1 MTKIK
6 IIDIARISGFSTGTV
21 DRVIH
26 NRDGVSEKTRN
37 HVQKILDKY
46 NYQPDILAGVLAANR
61 SYKFL
66 VCMPDSVNAHDFW
79 KLPLKGVNSALSEI
93 RHYDVDVEFLL
104 FDQHSQNDFRSK
116 IAGLDFSD
124 YNGLLFAPVF
134 HDLSLEFIKKW
145 ERYSLPYVLF
155 NSRIEGANPSSFIGQ
170 DSLLSGYLA
179 GRIMSYGF
187 EPNKDLLIVN
197 LSSQEESYH
206 HIIKRERGFRNYF
219 EDHAERVS
227 NLITYDINGDQYKEV
242 AKEIDL
248 AFSKFKFAGIFVTNS
263 RVHTVAK
270 YLAERGAMN
279 IRLIGYDLLP
289 QSIDYLNREY
299 IDFLISQNPEEQAF
313 IGLKNLFNL
322 VVLKQEV
329 SADVLL
335 PIDVLTKEN
344 VKYYLK

>member
-1 MTKIK
+1 MPKIK

-37 HVQKILDKY
+37 HVQEILDKY
-46 NYQPDILAGVLAANR
+46 DYQPDILAGVLAANR

-93 RHYDVDVEFLL
+93 KHYDVDVAFLL
-104 FDQHSQNDFRSK
+104 FDQHSQSDFQQK
-116 IAGLDFSD
+116 ISDLDFSD
-124 YNGLLFAPVF
+124 YSGLLFAPVF

-145 ERYSLPYVLF
+145 ESFSLPYVLF
-155 NSRIEGANPSSFIGQ
+155 NSRIEGANPNSFIGQ
-170 DSLLSGYLA
+170 DSFQSGYLA
-179 GRIMSYGF
+179 GRIMSYGL
-187 EPNKDLLIVN
+187 ETDMDLLIVN
-197 LSSQEESYH
+197 LSSEEESYH

-219 EDHAERVS
+219 EDHAERVR
-227 NLITYDINGDQYKEV
+227 NLITLDINGDQYNEL
-242 AKEIDL
+242 ADEIEL
-248 AFSKFKFAGIFVTNS
+248 VLSKYNLAGIFVTNS
-263 RVHTVAK
+263 RVHMLAK
-270 YLAERGAMN
+270 FLAERGAMN

-299 IDFLISQNPEEQAF
+299 IDFLISQSPEDQSY
-313 IGLKNLFNL
+313 IGLKNLFNM
-322 VVLKQEV
+322 VVMKQEV
-329 SADVLL
+329 LADVLL
-335 PIDVLTKEN
+335 PIDILTKEN